1 MDANSASAILF
12 PGQGVGDSSNREL
25 VARLRPDLI
34 DLATELVGEDP
45 FERMTDG
52 TAYAQPAVYCASIAG
67 YEQLGRP
74 AASYFAGHSLGEV
87 GALAAAGAIDDADGL
102 RIVVAR
108 GRVMDAVARAGE
120 PGGML
125 AVGSDRE
132 DAAALANEH
141 GLTLANENS
150 PQQFVLSGPLAAIE
164 SAEAAAKESGL
175 RAKKL
180 AVAGAFHTEAM
191 ASGVEPFRQ
200 ALDEVEIGEPDAPVV
215 SSTSADF
222 FAADPRDAL
231 AASLVSPIRWT
242 AVLGKLG
249 QLGVTRYLDVGPG
262 KVLAGLVRRTLVDP
276 DVEIVSNRES
286 ALA

>member
-1 MDANSASAILF
+1 MDANTATAVLF
-12 PGQGVGDSSNREL
+12 PGQGVGDPSSREL
-25 VARLRPDLI
+25 VAEHRPDLL

-45 FERMTDG
+45 FERMAEG
-52 TAYAQPAVYCASIAG
+52 TSYAQPAVYCASIAG
-67 YEQLGRP
+67 YERLGRP
-74 AASYFAGHSLGEV
+74 EAEYFAGHSLGEV
-87 GALAAAGAIDDADGL
+87 GALAAAGALEDADGL

-108 GRVMDAVARAGE
+108 GRVMDQMARAGE

-125 AVGSDRE
+125 AVGSDR
-132 DAAALANEH
+132 AGAQALADQH

-150 PQQFVLSGPLAAIE
+150 PQQFVLSGPLNRIE
-164 SAEAAAKESGL
+164 EAEAAAKSSGV

-191 ASGVEPFRQ
+191 SSGVEAFR
-200 ALDEVEIGEPDAPVV
+200 AELDEIDFQEPDAPVV

-222 FAADPRDAL
+222 FTDDVRDAL

-242 AVLGKLG
+242 AVLAKLE

-262 KVLAGLVRRTLVDP
+262 KVLAGLVRRTLADSN
-276 DVEIVSNRES
+276 VEIVSNRES

>member
-1 MDANSASAILF
+1 MDANAPSAVLF
-12 PGQGVGDSSNREL
+12 PGQGVGDASSREL
-25 VARLRPDLI
+25 VAELRPDLLE
-34 DLATELVGEDP
+34 LAGRLLGEDP
-45 FERMTDG
+45 FERMSEG

-67 YEQLGRP
+67 YELLGRP
-74 AASYFAGHSLGEV
+74 SGDYFAGHSLGEI

-108 GRVMDAVARAGE
+108 GRVMEEAARAGA

-125 AVGSDRE
+125 AVGSDRDRAVE
-132 DAAALANEH
+132 LAAEH

-150 PQQFVLSGPLAAIE
+150 PQQFVLSGPLARIE
-164 SAEAAAKESGL
+164 EAEAAAKGSGM

-191 ASGVEPFRQ
+191 SPGVEAFR
-200 ALDEVEIGEPDAPVV
+200 AELDEIDFQAPRAPVV
-215 SSTSADF
+215 SSTSAEF
-222 FAADPRDAL
+222 FDEDARDAL

-242 AVLGKLG
+242 AVLGRLNELG
-249 QLGVTRYLDVGPG
+249 ARRYLDVGPG
-262 KVLAGLVRRTLVDP
+262 KVLAGLVRRTLDGAETETVA
-276 DVEIVSNRES
+276 SRES